1 MRPPNDY
8 GRGCIF
14 LHASS
19 SFHDVSWQPAADIY
33 RTCTGWLV
41 KLDLAGVRAEDIAV
55 QTCGSSLIVRGS
67 RRDWLL
73 EENPHYHSLEIAYS
87 RFERRIDLPVVVEH
101 AEIVTEY
108 HAGMLLLR
116 LRMQGEGP

>member
-1 MRPPNDY
+1 
-8 GRGCIF
+8 
-14 LHASS
+14 
-19 SFHDVSWQPAADIY
+19 
-33 RTCTGWLV
+33 
-41 KLDLAGVRAEDIAV
+41 
-55 QTCGSSLIVRGS
+55 
-67 RRDWLL
+67 
-73 EENPHYHSLEIAYS
+73 LEIAYS